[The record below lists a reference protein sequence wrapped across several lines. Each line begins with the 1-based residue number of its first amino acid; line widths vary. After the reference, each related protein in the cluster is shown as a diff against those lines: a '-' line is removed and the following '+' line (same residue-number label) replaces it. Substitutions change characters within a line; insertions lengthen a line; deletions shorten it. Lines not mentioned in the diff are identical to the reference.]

1 MCWFLSVYLGLR
13 TCSDSTTPSYLDVS
27 GWLAGG
33 MLGRLAGGMLGDR
46 DLLCCFYHAQWQL
59 LGGRYGWKDCC
70 CGPAASA
77 VVAPPV
83 QLLQGQPARRKKEGV
98 GPLLFMPVFSFAKVR
113 HSWRCWPCN
122 ITPETATEQ
131 SILEIDLL
139 RNALAPEV
147 LLDIHISWFLSVCT
161 SFTAS
166 SYLLRSVLTRSLQ
179 AV

>member
-27 GWLAGG
+27 GWRCWAGWQG
-33 MLGRLAGGMLGDR
+33 GCWEIGTCYAVSIMPSGSCLGEAWLEG
-46 DLLCCFYHAQWQL
+46 LL
-59 LGGRYGWKDCC
+59 
-70 CGPAASA
+70 CGPAASCSSCA
-77 VVAPPV
+77 APA
-83 QLLQGQPARRKKEGV
+83 GPASQAKKRGC
-98 GPLLFMPVFSFAKVR
+98 GATFFHAFFFFFAKVR
-113 HSWRCWPCN
+113 HSSCK

-131 SILEIDLL
+131 SILEIDLQ
-139 RNALAPEV
+139 RNTLAAGL
-147 LLDIHISWFLSVCT
+147 LLDIQISWFPFVCT